1 MSASKGNPFAALAQG
16 DSDSEDSIP
25 VQQQE
30 TAPPTPSFTNTQKVP
45 PASPPFRVWNLQGEE
60 RPQAVFRAAQPS
72 PFSSKKKR
80 GKVIHG
86 TADHEGWVSI
96 KKNQPQ
102 LIDDSANSSDTE
114 QEIKR
119 EALMEALGELT
130 ALDSAPAATAAAAAA
145 TTTQQETASTGMRS
159 LLSRGQ
165 NEMTALD
172 WAERVRASLERAEQ
186 TRRPAVGGGGAPSQT
201 DSFVSSLGRLSFF
214 RRPAPATEGNN
225 S

>member
-16 DSDSEDSIP
+16 DSDSEDAAVP
-25 VQQQE
+25 MKQQE
-30 TAPPTPSFTNTQKVP
+30 TAPSTPSQATQVP
-45 PASPPFRVWNLQGEE
+45 SSPPFRVWNLQESK
-60 RPQAVFRAAQPS
+60 PAFSAASS

-80 GKVIHG
+80 GKVLHAP
-86 TADHEGWVSI
+86 ADHEGWVSI

-102 LIDDSANSSDTE
+102 LVDDSANSSDTE

-119 EALMEALGELT
+119 EALIEALGELT
-130 ALDSAPAATAAAAAA
+130 ALDTVNAAP
-145 TTTQQETASTGMRS
+145 TTTTTTVDAPGGMRS

-186 TRRPAVGGGGAPSQT
+186 TRRPAVGGGGGAPSQT

-214 RRPAPATEGNN
+214 RRAETSTN
-225 S
+225 SNA